1 LPASY
6 DPETL
11 PVGVLGRPHGLRGEI
26 TLRPHNVAG
35 SDLGLVTELI
45 LDRGAARQGPGP
57 GVRPGGQERA
67 QRQAPEVRQLQSIR
81 PAGDGWLVKFVG
93 VDTRTDAESL
103 TNVPV
108 RVRRRALPPLEAG
121 EFYVADTVGCDVFTE
136 DGQRLGAVADTF
148 WNGAHDVLLVKRE
161 GEDELMIPA
170 LADFVRAVDVAAR
183 KVIVDWHGEDEV
195 GPRDDGAPGGSGGA
209 AGTDQGGGQGGQA

>member
-1 LPASY
+1 MPASY

-11 PVGVLGRPHGLRGEI
+11 PVGVLGRAHGLRGEI

-45 LDRGAARQGPGP
+45 LDLGAARQGTGP
-57 GVRPGGQERA
+57 GARPAA
-67 QRQAPEVRQLQSIR
+67 QQPAREVRRLQSIR

-108 RVRRRALPPLEAG
+108 RVRRQALPPLEAG
-121 EFYVADTVGCDVFTE
+121 EFYVADTIGCDVFAE
-136 DGQRLGAVADTF
+136 DGQRLGVVADTF
-148 WNGAHDVLLVKRE
+148 WNGAHDVLLVQRE

-170 LADFVRAVDVAAR
+170 LGDFVRSVDVAAR
-183 KVIVDWHGEDEV
+183 KVIVDWQGEDEAAS
-195 GPRDDGAPGGSGGA
+195 RDDDVEGGSGAA
-209 AGTDQGGGQGGQA
+209 AGDEHGGGQGGEA